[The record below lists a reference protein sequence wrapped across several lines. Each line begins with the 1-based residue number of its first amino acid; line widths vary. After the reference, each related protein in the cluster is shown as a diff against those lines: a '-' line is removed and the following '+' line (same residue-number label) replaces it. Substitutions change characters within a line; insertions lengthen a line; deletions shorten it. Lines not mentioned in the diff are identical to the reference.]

1 MYVFFYFIFSKWGL
15 DGAGRHR
22 VNNETLHTRRQQ
34 TWVWDGGGG
43 GGERP
48 ALNAATP
55 YLTFRDFQ
63 KLVRKIAQK
72 VGCPLKMEIPGGVE
86 FVAPGGGEKLFSSLL
101 YTPPAP
107 RTP

>member
-1 MYVFFYFIFSKWGL
+1 MYFFIFFSANGGFTALVDIGL
-15 DGAGRHR
+15 IMKHY
-22 VNNETLHTRRQQ
+22 TRAANKLGYGM
-34 TWVWDGGGG
+34 GGVG